1 MHACASHFPCQ
12 YFQAFPTKLNIPAY
26 HVLRVD
32 QMRVDRK
39 VNEVRKRFSLEKE
52 FIIQEKGMKRLIIVK
67 PYQINKRE
75 NWNIFCPQA
84 FKLALKVG
92 RMSSTTCSV
101 RSLSPGTKI
110 VVPFTTCSSSS
121 KNIQNSRVEHKM
133 KIDLRLSMT
142 E

>member
-26 HVLRVD
+26 HVLCVD

-67 PYQINKRE
+67 PYQ
-75 NWNIFCPQA
+75 
-84 FKLALKVG
+84 KLKG
-92 RMSSTTCSV
+92 KTGTFSV
-101 RSLSPGTKI
+101 PKPLSW
-110 VVPFTTCSSSS
+110 
-121 KNIQNSRVEHKM
+121 R
-133 KIDLRLSMT
+133 
-142 E
+142 